1 MPTDERFATKDL
13 IDVGALSTHR
23 IQPKMSRLKAHSSI
37 GVKPNI
43 FGTFNIVTVPSTN
56 ISNCK
61 KTYSN
66 FFRSSVTDEPFS
78 QKIKLVNKRE
88 KNFEKRS
95 STVKQPKTYETCMDN
110 VRRDNVSKQQKKI
123 KHELRR
129 EKLHH
134 KQKDEET
141 KNKHQE
147 TLGNSWRDTIFKQKK
162 MKHEL
167 RREKL
172 LQKQKDEEM
181 KNKQRHEIYALN
193 NVMKQLEHTHFKQF
207 CDSVGIQQRDNTETN
222 TATFHESILSQNL
235 II

>member
-1 MPTDERFATKDL
+1 
-13 IDVGALSTHR
+13 
-23 IQPKMSRLKAHSSI
+23 MSRFKAHSSI

-43 FGTFNIVTVPSTN
+43 FGKFNIVTVPSTN

-78 QKIKLVNKRE
+78 QKIKLVNRRE

-95 STVKQPKTYETCMDN
+95 SIVKQPKTYET
-110 VRRDNVSKQQKKI
+110 
-123 KHELRR
+123 
-129 EKLHH
+129 
-134 KQKDEET
+134 
-141 KNKHQE
+141 
-147 TLGNSWRDTIFKQKK
+147 TLGNTWRDTIFKQKK

-181 KNKQRHEIYALN
+181 KNKQRHEFL
-193 NVMKQLEHTHFKQF
+193 
-207 CDSVGIQQRDNTETN
+207 
-222 TATFHESILSQNL
+222 TFYK
-235 II
+235 